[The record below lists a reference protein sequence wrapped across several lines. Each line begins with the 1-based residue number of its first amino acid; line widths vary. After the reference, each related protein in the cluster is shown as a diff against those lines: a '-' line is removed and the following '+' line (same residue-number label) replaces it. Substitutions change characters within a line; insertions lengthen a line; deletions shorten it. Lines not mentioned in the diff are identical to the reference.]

1 MDAASPARR
10 SALAGRSYSGA
21 VSAAWLSAAWLLAIV
36 HLAAI
41 AFLVV
46 GGVLALHRPI
56 LVWAHVVVVAAVAT
70 IFLTGRDCPLTV
82 MQKAC
87 LRRSGRI
94 PYAAGFVEHY
104 LVRPIAGHAGG
115 GAGTAVII
123 ACWVVPTVTSYS
135 VLARR
140 WWRRAGPTSALTRR
154 GKPTAQYVPLLR
166 HPGVRWA
173 RHRPAA

>member
-46 GGVLALHRPI
+46 GGVLALRRPM
-56 LVWAHVVVVAAVAT
+56 LVWVHVVVVAAVAT

-94 PYAAGFVEHY
+94 PYAAGFVEHC

>member
-46 GGVLALHRPI
+46 GGVLALRRPI

-94 PYAAGFVEHY
+94 PYAAGFVEHC

-135 VLARR
+135 VRAAMVASGRTDLRADPPRKADGAVRAVAPPPRR
-140 WWRRAGPTSALTRR
+140 PVGETPTRA
-154 GKPTAQYVPLLR
+154 
-166 HPGVRWA
+166 
-173 RHRPAA
+173 